1 MPLVALALLPFC
13 SSVIGSWWVQ
23 IYEGQAALSDLPEIQ
38 VVVGAA
44 TPHPIQATMKSVPR
58 HARVSPE
65 EWGFVKT
72 LFVICVALALVLSSS
87 YAPGAAEFHYLADT
101 EHFQLFRQFQ
111 ETDYSIF
118 SHYVLSPPHIHHST
132 KSGFISFSGE
142 TLEAVPSFLLFS
154 LDASNT

>member
-1 MPLVALALLPFC
+1 M
-13 SSVIGSWWVQ
+13 
-23 IYEGQAALSDLPEIQ
+23 
-38 VVVGAA
+38 
-44 TPHPIQATMKSVPR
+44 
-58 HARVSPE
+58 
-65 EWGFVKT
+65 KT

-154 LDASNT
+154 LDVSNTKSQLLALEILKQFYFPFHLLNVTRVSNTS